1 MSLTDSSAGTRIAS
15 LLDGNSFVEIGGSMT
30 ARSTDFNVN
39 GKTAPGDGVIT
50 GYGLIEGQL
59 VYVYSQDAAVLGG
72 TIGEMHGRKIAGL
85 YSMAMKMGAPV
96 IGLIDCGGVRLEEA
110 TDALDALGQ
119 IFRDQI
125 LASGLIPQITAVF
138 GNCGGGLSVVPA
150 LSDFSFMESG
160 ARLYTQAPNAIDGN
174 DKAKND
180 TSAAEFRSANSG
192 IIDFVGSEAEIL
204 GQIRALIPMLPD
216 NNAGNNAYTP
226 CTDDLNRA
234 CDIAG
239 AVEDPSIIV
248 RTIADDY
255 VFFETKKDYAK
266 DMLTGLIRL
275 NGETVG
281 VVANRSKI
289 YAEDGSVSCEFPSV
303 LSVNGC
309 RKAASFIRFC
319 DAFSIPVLSLTN
331 VTGFASS
338 IAEEKDLA
346 DAVASLTYAFTDA
359 TVPKVNLVT
368 GKAYGSAYVVMN
380 SKSIGADMVF
390 AWPDAEIGTMDPQ
403 MASKIMYYDLSASE
417 RAEKA
422 EEYRKLQTNADS
434 AARRGYVDTIIAPED
449 TRKHMIGAFEML
461 FTKADNHPEKKHA
474 SR

>member
-1 MSLTDSSAGTRIAS
+1 MSLTDSSAGTRLTS

-50 GYGLIEGQL
+50 GYGLIDGQL

-119 IFRDQI
+119 IYMDQV
-125 LASGLIPQITAVF
+125 LASGVIPQITAVF

-160 ARLYTQAPNAIDGN
+160 ARLFTQAPNAIYDN
-174 DKAKND
+174 VKSKND
-180 TSAAEFRSANSG
+180 TSTAEFRSVNSG
-192 IIDFVGSEAEIL
+192 IVDYVGSEAEIL

-216 NNAGNNAYTP
+216 NNADNNAYAP

-239 AVEDPSIIV
+239 AVDDPSIIV
-248 RTIADDY
+248 RTIADNY
-255 VFFETKKDYAK
+255 GFFETKKDYAK

-275 NGETVG
+275 NGATVG

-289 YAEDGSVSCEFPSV
+289 YAEDGTVECEFPGV
-303 LSVNGC
+303 LSVDGC

-319 DAFSIPVLSLTN
+319 DAFSIPVLSFTN
-331 VTGFASS
+331 VSGFASS
-338 IAEEKDLA
+338 IEDEKNLA
-346 DAVASLTYAFTDA
+346 DAVASLTFAFADA
-359 TVPKVNLVT
+359 TVPKVNVVT
-368 GKAYGSAYVVMN
+368 GKAYGSAYVAMN

-390 AWPDAEIGTMDPQ
+390 AWPEAEIGTMYAQ
-403 MASKIMYYDLSASE
+403 MASKTMYYDLEPAA
-417 RAEKA
+417 RADKA
-422 EEYRKLQTNADS
+422 EEDRKLQSNVNS
-434 AARRGYVDTIIAPED
+434 AAARGYVDTVIAPED
-449 TRKHMIGAFEML
+449 TRKHVIGAFEML
-461 FTKADNHPEKKHA
+461 FTKAEIRPEKKHA
-474 SR
+474 GR